1 MTLQEMKNV
10 DVRTVDPAT
19 LVDIKKVTVNTSL
32 PQDERLLDHL
42 SQIGNPYCFLCGKTI
57 VKIGF
62 SETEMTMED
71 SLEGYLLSL

>member
-1 MTLQEMKNV
+1 MTLTEMKNV

-32 PQDERLLDHL
+32 PREERLSDHI
-42 SQIGNPYCFLCGKTI
+42 SQIGNPYCFLCGNVV

-62 SETEMTMED
+62 GDTESTLED
-71 SLEGYLLSL
+71 CVERFLLSL